1 MTQTVTVIA
10 TPKNKA
16 AALMRMGV
24 LIAGEAIVQ
33 GEHLTVPV
41 TRNKVL
47 GPHWMFRVCRDE
59 ALTNG
64 WPLKNGN
71 LTWTSGDT
79 ALKFLDQLDLPEK

>member
-1 MTQTVTVIA
+1 MNQAIIISP
-10 TPKNKA
+10 PKNKA
-16 AALMRMGV
+16 GALMRMGT

-33 GEHLTVPV
+33 GEHLTDPV
-41 TRNKVL
+41 TRTKAL

-59 ALTNG
+59 AVKYR

-79 ALKFLDQLDLPEK
+79 VQKFLDQLDLPD